1 MCGITGVM
9 ASGDRHVSSEL
20 LRDMTRCI
28 AHRGPDDSGIYISPG
43 RHVGLGSSRLSI
55 QDLSPAGHMPMSNET
70 NRVWLTFNG
79 EIYNF
84 RQLRPDLVRRG
95 HHFVS
100 ETDTEVVIHLYEER
114 GLSFLDELEGMFAIA
129 LWDEERQLLLIARDR
144 LGEKPLYYTDRGGI
158 FRFASEIKSLLVDD
172 SLPRAL
178 DLESLNQYL
187 TFGFVQPP
195 RTMFEGIH
203 KLAPGECL
211 TVRRNGR
218 PERKRFWN
226 PLSDLD
232 QVRHVRSLGLQEQ
245 IHETRAC
252 LERSV
257 ESCLVADVPVGAFLS
272 GGVDS
277 STVVSLMSQKTGRR
291 VECVTIS
298 YPDQPAS
305 DESAFAQT
313 VADQVGANLHPVLVR
328 AEDAEEAFSSCVY
341 HQDEPLSDPA
351 CINTWIASRRLRVM
365 GVPVALVG
373 EGADELFLGYPSY
386 LKFQRIWPLWRAGS
400 VMPRN
405 IRMGL
410 LGLLDPLLERLG
422 LSAQRDLLRRA
433 SQGEG
438 VFVSTDPFF
447 LDGEK
452 VRIAGKQLNE
462 LARSRP
468 SSSITEQMGTDV
480 HGFLGKEDLLS
491 RISLAEV
498 QMRMAELLLMRV
510 DKLSMAHSIE
520 VRAPFLNWRLAEHA
534 LALPGP
540 IRTFGRR
547 PKALL
552 KAAVADLIPE
562 QTLNR
567 SKMGFSTAVEQWCRT
582 WAGDLLE
589 QKIKSS
595 DIFRSG
601 ILSSAEVSH
610 LLVQHRLGR
619 RSHHPRLW
627 NILCLTEWW
636 DRYGISMVKSAAGEE
651 VLCDVG

>member
-1 MCGITGVM
+1 MCGITGLM
-9 ASGDRHVSSEL
+9 ASGDRHVSPEL
-20 LRDMTRCI
+20 LREMTRRI
-28 AHRGPDDSGIYISPG
+28 GHRGPDDSGIYISPD
-43 RHVGLGSSRLSI
+43 RHIGLGSSRLSI
-55 QDLSPAGHMPMSNET
+55 QDLSPAGHMPISNET
-70 NRVWLTFNG
+70 SRVWLTFNG

-84 RQLRPDLVRRG
+84 KQLRPDLVRHG
-95 HHFVS
+95 HRFVS
-100 ETDTEVVIHLYEER
+100 ETDTEVIVHLYEEL
-114 GLSFLDELEGMFAIA
+114 GLGFLDELEGMFAIA
-129 LWDEERQLLLIARDR
+129 IWDEERQLLLLARDR
-144 LGEKPLYYTDRGGI
+144 LGEKPLYYTDRGGT
-158 FRFASEIKSLLVDD
+158 FRFASEIKGLLADD
-172 SLPRAL
+172 SLPRSL

-187 TFGFVQPP
+187 TFGFVQAP
-195 RTMFEGIH
+195 RTMFEGVH

-211 TVRRNGR
+211 TIRRNGR
-218 PERKRFWN
+218 PERRRFWN
-226 PLSDLD
+226 PLSNLD
-232 QVRHVRSLGLQEQ
+232 QVRHVRSLGLHEQ
-245 IHETRAC
+245 IREIRTC

-305 DESAFAQT
+305 DESAFAQM
-313 VADQVGANLHPVLVR
+313 VADQVGANLHPVFVR

-351 CINTWIASRRLRVM
+351 CINTWIASRHLRAM

-400 VMPRN
+400 VMPR
-405 IRMGL
+405 IMRRGL
-410 LGLLDPLLERLG
+410 LALSDPFLGRLG

-438 VFVSTDPFF
+438 IFVSTDPFF

-452 VRIAGKQLNE
+452 VRIAGGQLSE

-468 SSSITEQMGTDV
+468 SSSVTEQMGVDV

-520 VRAPFLNWRLAEHA
+520 IRAPFLNWRLAEYA

-540 IRTFGRR
+540 TRTFGRK

-552 KAAVADLIPE
+552 KAAVADLIPQ
-562 QTLNR
+562 QTINR
-567 SKMGFSTAVEQWCRT
+567 PKMGFSTAVEQWCRT

-589 QKIKSS
+589 QRIKSS
-595 DIFRSG
+595 ELFRSG
-601 ILSSAEVSH
+601 ILSASEASS
-610 LLVQHRLGR
+610 LLAQHRLGR

-636 DRYGISMVKSAAGEE
+636 ERYGISMVSTVAAEE